1 MGEEEKKEDEK
12 DKDDEEKK
20 DDDEDEEEEREEEE
34 EEEEKE
40 KEEEDTKSPRALEL
54 EKKISLK
61 QTHLDYY
68 NKKLRLFPIHIRLAN
83 TCLET
88 MPDSKCCQRKKDYF
102 EKKMEK

>member
-12 DKDDEEKK
+12 DKDDEEKR
-20 DDDEDEEEEREEEE
+20 DDEED